1 MLCHVQRAEQFT
13 HGVQCS
19 MLLATKFHSIPVQ
32 PRNAVQPWPSYHV
45 VGLACLDKGMASSLN
60 WDGPQFNK
68 CHLEEVIDR
77 VCTYATG
84 PEKSWLPMHI
94 FITHFLLYHHM
105 QCALGAPNPCQQ
117 SALAHH

>member
-19 MLLATKFHSIPVQ
+19 MLLATTFQSPHVQ
-32 PRNAVQPWPSYHV
+32 PRNAVQIWPSYHV
-45 VGLACLDKGMASSLN
+45 VGLACLDKRVTSSLT
-60 WDGPQFNK
+60 WDGPQLNK
-68 CHLEEVIDR
+68 
-77 VCTYATG
+77 YATG
-84 PEKSWLPMHI
+84 LEKSWLPMHI
-94 FITHFLLYHHM
+94 YITHFLLYHHM